1 MTEEQNNKIKKFQMT
16 SDIFFSKVL
25 EDKKACEEV
34 LKIVTGINFIIE
46 EVKSQYSIRQLAT
59 HSVILDIWAMAE
71 RKTVIHIEMH
81 PRNDESH
88 MQRIRYN
95 TASVD
100 MENLGNRKRI

>member
-1 MTEEQNNKIKKFQMT
+1 MTEEQNNKILRFQMT

-34 LKIVTGINFIIE
+34 LRIITGTNFIID

-71 RKTVIHIEMH
+71 KKTIIHIEMH

-88 MQRIRYN
+88 MQRIR
-95 TASVD
+95 
-100 MENLGNRKRI
+100 